1 MNNELFLEF
10 YAGQSTEELLA
21 MENTHRIDS
30 LVLAFE
36 QALEDRKASDEDL
49 SPIETIVLAIS
60 AFMREIDNGGFSQF
74 FYNSSVEYAPLIVDA
89 LDTVGAEHC
98 SQLAQRAIDAL
109 NVDTLH
115 PEAIEERL
123 DPDDDEL
130 ESLLSELDDIYYE
143 ESEELD
149 FLLFDFIKE
158 NATAFQLQT
167 A

>member
-1 MNNELFLEF
+1 MNNELFLEH
-10 YAGQSTEELLA
+10 YTGQSTNELLA
-21 MENTHRIDS
+21 LENSHRIDS

-36 QALEDRKASDEDL
+36 EALEDRKTANQDL
-49 SPIETIVLAIS
+49 SPVETTVLAIT

-74 FYNSSVEYAPLIVDA
+74 FYNSSVEYAPIIVDA
-89 LDTVGAEHC
+89 LDAVGAEHC

-109 NVDTLH
+109 NLETLL

-149 FLLFDFIKE
+149 LLLFDFIKE
-158 NATAFQLQT
+158 NANACHLD
-167 A
+167 AA